1 MYISKEERTKLKES
15 LQFLKEAEG
24 DPIKVGCKVK
34 VIAGPDI
41 YKNCTGK
48 VDWVGD
54 NQCVVIFDDGKP
66 VKQNLFD
73 CSQLEIIKANELCE
87 ATSIEE
93 DSSGDGVVTLD
104 DGKEI
109 SVEVDGQLVTDPAV
123 DDDEEEEPTSDT
135 PVDEYGPK
143 LAITDM
149 LLQAVNDENTTI
161 QYYNNLIAA
170 CNQEGFTNIVNVI
183 KHINEEENIHVG
195 MLQYA
200 ISTIS
205 EQAKDIDKGTEEAEE
220 IMSGN
225 LEADHESIEDNTSVE
240 EE

>member
-1 MYISKEERTKLKES
+1 MYISKEERIKLKES
-15 LQFLKEAEG
+15 LQLLKEAEE

-34 VIAGPDI
+34 VIAGPDA

-66 VKQNLFD
+66 VKQNLLD
-73 CSQLEIIKANELCE
+73 CNQLEIIKANELYE
-87 ATSIEE
+87 ATSTEE
-93 DSSGDGVVTLD
+93 DSSGDGIVALD

-109 SVEVDGQLVTDPAV
+109 SVEVDGQLVTDPPAV
-123 DDDEEEEPTSDT
+123 DDDEEPTSDT
-135 PVDEYGPK
+135 PIDEYGPK

-170 CNQEGFTNIVNVI
+170 CNQEGFTDIANII

-195 MLQYA
+195 MLQHA
-200 ISTIS
+200 MSTIS
-205 EQAKDIDKGTEEAEE
+205 EQAKDINKGVEEAEQIIAGE
-220 IMSGN
+220 
-225 LEADHESIEDNTSVE
+225 EPVE
-240 EE
+240 E

>member
-1 MYISKEERTKLKES
+1 MYISKEERIKLKES
-15 LQFLKEAEG
+15 LQLLKEAEG
-24 DPIKVGCKVK
+24 DSIKVGCKVK
-34 VIAGPDI
+34 VVAGPDI

-54 NQCVVIFDDGKP
+54 DQCVVIFDDGKP

-73 CSQLEIIKANELCE
+73 CNQLEVIKANDLHE
-87 ATSIEE
+87 ATLIEE

-123 DDDEEEEPTSDT
+123 DNDDEEEEPTSDT

-149 LLQAVNDENTTI
+149 LLQAVNDENETI

-170 CNQEGFTNIVNVI
+170 CNQEGFTDIANII

-200 ISTIS
+200 MSTIS
-205 EQAKDIDKGTEEAEE
+205 EQAKDIDKGVEEAEK
-220 IMSGN
+220 IIASG
-225 LEADHESIEDNTSVE
+225 DTDIEE
-240 EE
+240 